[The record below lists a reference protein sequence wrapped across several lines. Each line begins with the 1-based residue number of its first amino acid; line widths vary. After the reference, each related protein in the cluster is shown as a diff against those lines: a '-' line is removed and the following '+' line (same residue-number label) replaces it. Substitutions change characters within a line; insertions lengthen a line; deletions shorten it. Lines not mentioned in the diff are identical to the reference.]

1 MHEFSEMYG
10 RLTAGRTIRV
20 YEMADYCQ
28 IAPQSLYQILNGKRK
43 PTSVELV
50 QRIADYIQVD
60 PIGREQLL
68 DAYFMTLWG
77 KDVYDRRKEV
87 TNFLNAVH
95 ENKSALPCACDE
107 TRCSR
112 SCRPPPKSPGAP
124 WPSPRRCST
133 CFSTAKKIRSGCSCP
148 PRFPCC
154 RIWLVPT

>member
-95 ENKSALPCACDE
+95 ENKSA
-107 TRCSR
+107 
-112 SCRPPPKSPGAP
+112 
-124 WPSPRRCST
+124 
-133 CFSTAKKIRSGCSCP
+133 
-148 PRFPCC
+148 
-154 RIWLVPT
+154 